1 MKFPTKVTTAV
12 VRHFSSSEGL
22 SRAFRAPISFADA
35 NLKEYSRTS
44 PLRDEGFWRVK
55 GAPGMAQKF
64 ENVWSHNFLEILLKI
79 FLNIFMTFS

>member
-55 GAPGMAQKF
+55 GAPGMVKILISK
-64 ENVWSHNFLEILLKI
+64 WSHILLK
-79 FLNIFMTFS
+79 LS